1 MKNADIVALVNG
13 GIQNITSVTLPA
25 AQAYKVYKFKRAIE
39 AAYNAIVD
47 SHKDILKQAG
57 IEDLQEFQKRYKE
70 LSDIKERNAEE
81 QAELDSLTNK
91 DVDAG
96 KLIAELYK
104 DTTELY
110 VKSIP
115 YDDWHN
121 LQAENKDIK
130 VLTYLEPQL
139 EGLLWIAPQEE

>member
-25 AQAYKVYKFKRAIE
+25 AQAYKVYKFKRAVEKASNAIIE
-39 AAYNAIVD
+39 A
-47 SHKDILKQAG
+47 HKDILKQAG
-57 IEDLQEFQKRYKE
+57 IDDLKEFQKRYKE
-70 LSDIKERNAEE
+70 LSDIKERKAEE
-81 QAELDSLTNK
+81 QAELDSLTKK

-96 KLIAELYK
+96 KLIAELYE
-104 DTTELY
+104 DTTELD
-110 VKSIP
+110 VKAIS

-130 VLTYLEPQL
+130 VLIYLEPQL
-139 EGLLWIAPQEE
+139 EGVLWITPEE

>member
-70 LSDIKERNAEE
+70 LSDIKERTESE
-81 QAELDSLTNK
+81 QAEFESLVKK
-91 DVDAG
+91 DENAG
-96 KLIAELYK
+96 KLVAELYE
-104 DTTELY
+104 DTTELD
-110 VKSIP
+110 VKAIP
-115 YDDWHN
+115 FEDWHN